1 MAANEVEIVVK
12 ASAKGMDS
20 ATAASKKMSTDV
32 ESAMLRV
39 EKAQKAAS
47 EAEKKF
53 GKESLEARDA
63 ANKLAQAQLSVAS
76 ASNKLTKHQKDA
88 EHSTKNFKTAM
99 ASAAGSAAGFLS
111 AKAIEAGVTGF
122 KNMMDGSIEAASNLG
137 ESMNAVNKI
146 FGAQTSVIADWG
158 KQNASS
164 FGLSQRAFNDLA
176 VPLGAGLKNS
186 GMALQDTSRWTID
199 LTKRAADMAS
209 VFNTDVSDAMEAIQ
223 SGLRGEAD
231 PLERF
236 GVGLSAAKV
245 QAEAMAETG
254 KKTTKSLSEQD
265 LMTARLNLIMKQ
277 TESSAGDFTQTSG
290 GLANSQRIAAARTE
304 ELQAKIG
311 EKLIPVTLAVTRA
324 KAKLVEVLV
333 DKVLPAMERVGKW
346 AVENQGTLKAVA
358 VVVAGVLVAA
368 FYSWATAAAAA
379 AVATLAATWPILAI
393 GAAIGL
399 LVLAFA
405 KAWEASATF
414 RSVVIT
420 VIQAISDTFLG
431 FVGTIINAAARAFGW
446 VPGLGPKLQAAA
458 REFNKFQASVNASIA
473 GIRDTVYVNVV
484 ALVNGKRQTIQ
495 RAVGSANDRE
505 GRSAVARASGGVVGQ
520 AAAGGARGAL
530 TAVGEQG
537 MELLDL
543 PPGTVVHSNADAR
556 AMMEGAAGRS
566 GGSMTLRIEAGSSDL
581 DRVLLEV
588 IRRAVRA
595 QGGNVQLA
603 LGR

>member
-186 GMALQDTSRWTID
+186 GMALS
-199 LTKRAADMAS
+199 
-209 VFNTDVSDAMEAIQ
+209 
-223 SGLRGEAD
+223 
-231 PLERF
+231 
-236 GVGLSAAKV
+236 
-245 QAEAMAETG
+245 
-254 KKTTKSLSEQD
+254 
-265 LMTARLNLIMKQ
+265 
-277 TESSAGDFTQTSG
+277 
-290 GLANSQRIAAARTE
+290 
-304 ELQAKIG
+304 
-311 EKLIPVTLAVTRA
+311 
-324 KAKLVEVLV
+324 
-333 DKVLPAMERVGKW
+333 
-346 AVENQGTLKAVA
+346 
-358 VVVAGVLVAA
+358 
-368 FYSWATAAAAA
+368 
-379 AVATLAATWPILAI
+379 
-393 GAAIGL
+393 
-399 LVLAFA
+399 VLATTS
-405 KAWEASATF
+405 E
-414 RSVVIT
+414 
-420 VIQAISDTFLG
+420 
-431 FVGTIINAAARAFGW
+431 
-446 VPGLGPKLQAAA
+446 
-458 REFNKFQASVNASIA
+458 SI
-473 GIRDTVYVNVV
+473 
-484 ALVNGKRQTIQ
+484 
-495 RAVGSANDRE
+495 
-505 GRSAVARASGGVVGQ
+505 
-520 AAAGGARGAL
+520 
-530 TAVGEQG
+530 
-537 MELLDL
+537 
-543 PPGTVVHSNADAR
+543 
-556 AMMEGAAGRS
+556 
-566 GGSMTLRIEAGSSDL
+566 
-581 DRVLLEV
+581 
-588 IRRAVRA
+588 
-595 QGGNVQLA
+595 
-603 LGR
+603 